1 MTYHTQKGNKLLN
14 IMRITM
20 ALTVVVAVT
29 IAGFAIAEPT
39 LGLLGLGAAIL
50 FLKAD
55 WSKS

>member
-20 ALTVVVAVT
+20 ALTVVISVT
-29 IAGFAIAEPT
+29 ILGFAIAEPT
-39 LGLLGLGAAIL
+39 LGLLALAASIL

-55 WSKS
+55 WSR